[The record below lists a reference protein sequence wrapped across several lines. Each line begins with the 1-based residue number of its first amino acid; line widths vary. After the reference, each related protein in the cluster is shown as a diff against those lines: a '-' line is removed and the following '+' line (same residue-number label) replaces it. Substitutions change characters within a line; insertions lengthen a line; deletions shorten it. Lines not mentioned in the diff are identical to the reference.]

1 MNDSSP
7 DLNSSPRV
15 PQDAPLDA
23 DPIRAH
29 VFDGDIREYD
39 KCLPNWWLTCFWGA
53 IGFALVYWIGFYML
67 PFGRDAGAELKAEMT
82 ANADRAARASG
93 VMDDALLWK
102 LSRQEAT
109 VAAGRATYTT
119 TCAACHQPDL
129 SGAIGPNLRDTAWIH
144 GGHPLEI
151 MHTVTTGVLE
161 KGMPNWGPV
170 LGREKITEVVA
181 FILSYHKEGEPAQ
194 VAPPWIPQAPG
205 TPVVTQVNPPAATVQ

>member
-7 DLNSSPRV
+7 NSDSSPRP

-53 IGFALVYWIGFYML
+53 IGFALVYWVAFYML
-67 PFGRDAGAELKAEMT
+67 PFGKDAGLELKAEMA
-82 ANADRAARASG
+82 ANAARATHDSG
-93 VMDDALLWK
+93 VIDDPSLWR
-102 LSRQEAT
+102 LSQQAAT
-109 VAAGRATYTT
+109 VAAGKATYTT

-144 GGHPLEI
+144 GGRPLEI
-151 MHTVTTGVLE
+151 MNTVTTGVLE
-161 KGMPNWGPV
+161 KGMPTWGPV
-170 LGREKITEVVA
+170 LGKQKITEVVA
-181 FILSYHKEGEPAQ
+181 FILSFHKEGERVQP
-194 VAPPWIPQAPG
+194 APPWIPQAPG
-205 TPVVTQVNPPAATVQ
+205 APVVSQVNAPATTVQ